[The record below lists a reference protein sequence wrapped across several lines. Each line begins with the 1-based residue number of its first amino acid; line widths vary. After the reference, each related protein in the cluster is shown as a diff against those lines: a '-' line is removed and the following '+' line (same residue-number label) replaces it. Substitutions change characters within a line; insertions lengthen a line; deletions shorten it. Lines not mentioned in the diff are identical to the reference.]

1 MLVFCRCFRRC
12 LGCRL
17 LYRLRPAID
26 SHTVCIWPTLDVTEC
41 SLLLHSNCLTWISS
55 AFVIKFKNCPP
66 PPPLSLCLSRAR
78 GEEGGG
84 SAVLLLLL
92 LVLLLR
98 LKGETCLPPS
108 FFFFF
113 FFLRLKGET
122 LRKKSSAGRGGSSW
136 DSLKVGKNK

>member
-1 MLVFCRCFRRC
+1 MDQEICLLFRQTDNSWF
-12 LGCRL
+12 
-17 LYRLRPAID
+17 AAA
-26 SHTVCIWPTLDVTEC
+26 SA
-41 SLLLHSNCLTWISS
+41 SL
-55 AFVIKFKNCPP
+55 F
-66 PPPLSLCLSRAR
+66 LSLARAR

-84 SAVLLLLL
+84 SAVLLL

-108 FFFFF
+108 FFFLFF
-113 FFLRLKGET
+113 FVCFFLRLKGET